1 MHDLHRS
8 IMSQSIAKRL
18 MPLRPEA
25 IVNTC
30 AFLTFEFVYEASLVS
45 YDKMKLFTRE
55 WKKTIIMA
63 VNWQVHH
70 RHHSTVCGRMFF
82 TIGSTSSESKHK
94 KRGLDGLS
102 SLL

>member
-1 MHDLHRS
+1 M
-8 IMSQSIAKRL
+8 
-18 MPLRPEA
+18 
-25 IVNTC
+25 NTC